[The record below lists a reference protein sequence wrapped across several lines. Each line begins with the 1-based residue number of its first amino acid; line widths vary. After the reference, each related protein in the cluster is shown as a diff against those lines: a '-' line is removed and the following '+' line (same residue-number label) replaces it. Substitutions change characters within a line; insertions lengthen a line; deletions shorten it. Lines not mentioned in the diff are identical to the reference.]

1 MKKEIISHFKE
12 MPKTKITWWAMVL
25 GLASVLEIPLLVF
38 INSIIQKLT
47 GVFFAQ
53 SIGIT
58 GIVLTTSALIAGT
71 IVYRKGERSWVLWLG
86 FGPAILFGL
95 FWLIM
100 IIAEIFSI
108 IFGLGF

>member
-12 MPKTKITWWAMVL
+12 KPKTKIAWWAMAL
-25 GLASVLEIPLLVF
+25 GLASVLEIPLLVL

-58 GIVLTTSALIAGT
+58 GIVLTVAALIVGT
-71 IVYRKGERSWVLWLG
+71 IAYRKSERSWVLWLG
-86 FGPAILFGL
+86 FGPAILLGL
-95 FWLIM
+95 FWLVM
-100 IIAEIFSI
+100 IVAEIVSI